1 MYTTTWSIQD
11 FPLLM
16 EEISEGNS
24 KEALRPNILLV
35 PLNSSDTS
43 NKSRWTIKCWPHVR
57 DQGARILLRL
67 HRIRQL
73 SFSSS
78 SSDEWLNVT
87 AAIKLLNCLGQKELL
102 DEVSG
107 WFDDGSDVL
116 DVYVSLERL
125 RHGRMNYKKTPN
137 PKCRLFLKIDLLMD
151 FEALCL
157 TDFID
162 WKYIHS
168 WLYFQPNF

>member
-1 MYTTTWSIQD
+1 MDPRTRLRIPKFHGSANTAAGEFMYTTTWSIQD

-57 DQGARILLRL
+57 DAGTRILLRL
-67 HRIRQL
+67 HKIRQL

-78 SSDEWLNVT
+78 SNEWLNVT
-87 AAIKLLNCLGQKELL
+87 AAIKLLNCLGQKEPL

-116 DVYVSLERL
+116 DVHVPLETL
-125 RHGRMNYKKTPN
+125 RHGRRNFRNTN
-137 PKCRLFLKIDLLMD
+137 P
-151 FEALCL
+151 
-157 TDFID
+157 
-162 WKYIHS
+162 
-168 WLYFQPNF
+168 

>member
-1 MYTTTWSIQD
+1 MDPRIRLRTKKISWIRNTAAGEFTYTTTWSIQD

-67 HRIRQL
+67 HRIRQV
-73 SFSSS
+73 SFSS

-116 DVYVSLERL
+116 DVYVPLERL
-125 RHGRMNYKKTPN
+125 RHGRMNFKDTN
-137 PKCRLFLKIDLLMD
+137 PKMLSF
-151 FEALCL
+151 FTGHFCL
-157 TDFID
+157 G
-162 WKYIHS
+162 W
-168 WLYFQPNF
+168 